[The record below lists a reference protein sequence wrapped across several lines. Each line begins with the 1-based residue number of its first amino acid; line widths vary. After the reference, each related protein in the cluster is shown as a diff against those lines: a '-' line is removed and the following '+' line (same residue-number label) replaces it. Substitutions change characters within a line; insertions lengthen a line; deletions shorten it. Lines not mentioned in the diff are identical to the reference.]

1 MKKYFILLLIPL
13 LAACGNKN
21 GKGEVQIGAPET
33 QSSAE
38 EQSFDSSLIEPKSD
52 TNTNKKKNV
61 EDESKEKDK
70 EEKTKESDKD
80 SNEQQETSKENED
93 EDMVKPDG
101 VVMDYKEEL
110 VPTKDSE
117 GKEMQP
123 QSIVKTES
131 INITDALLQ
140 DWYNKYISKGEASIY
155 IIEYADKPGYGVYGN
170 IESIFKDV
178 KLEKWPDGSYKDSRS
193 NDKGNPD
200 IFMIED
206 GKVEFYQ

>member
-1 MKKYFILLLIPL
+1 
-13 LAACGNKN
+13 
-21 GKGEVQIGAPET
+21 VQIGAPET

-52 TNTNKKKNV
+52 ANKNV

-131 INITDALLQ
+131 IN
-140 DWYNKYISKGEASIY
+140 
-155 IIEYADKPGYGVYGN
+155 
-170 IESIFKDV
+170 
-178 KLEKWPDGSYKDSRS
+178 
-193 NDKGNPD
+193 
-200 IFMIED
+200 
-206 GKVEFYQ
+206 